1 MYYEDEGKI
10 SLNGTPM
17 KRLVL
22 ALYAQYRVS
31 AEFEGYVDD
40 RNGIRQ
46 PAHILVE
53 TYFRDCNCKLR
64 FRLEPTLWLKLWVE

>member
-10 SLNGTPM
+10 SLKGTSM

-22 ALYAQYRVS
+22 AFYAQYRVS
-31 AEFEGYVDD
+31 AEFEGFMDD

-46 PAHILVE
+46 PAHLSVE
-53 TYFRDCNCKLR
+53 TYSRDLS
-64 FRLEPTLWLKLWVE
+64 

>member
-10 SLNGTPM
+10 SLNGTSM

-31 AEFEGYVDD
+31 AEFEEYMDD

-46 PAHILVE
+46 PAHVFAE
-53 TYFRDCNCKLR
+53 TYSRD
-64 FRLEPTLWLKLWVE
+64 FV

>member
-10 SLNGTPM
+10 SLKGTSM

-22 ALYAQYRVS
+22 ALYAQCRVS
-31 AEFEGYVDD
+31 AEFEEYMDD

-46 PAHILVE
+46 PDHLFVE
-53 TYFRDCNCKLR
+53 T
-64 FRLEPTLWLKLWVE
+64 

>member
-10 SLNGTPM
+10 SLNGTSM

-31 AEFEGYVDD
+31 AEFEEFMDD

-46 PAHILVE
+46 PAHLFVE
-53 TYFRDCNCKLR
+53 TYFRDLI
-64 FRLEPTLWLKLWVE
+64 